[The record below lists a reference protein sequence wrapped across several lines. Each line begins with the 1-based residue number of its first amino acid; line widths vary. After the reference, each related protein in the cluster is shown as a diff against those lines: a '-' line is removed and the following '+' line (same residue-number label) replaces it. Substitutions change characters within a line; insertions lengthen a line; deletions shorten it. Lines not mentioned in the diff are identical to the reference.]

1 MYFNS
6 EIALLNACR
15 TLFGKDVNLSHEFL
29 YYLQPS
35 GAKTAFRNQAKA
47 HHPDAHASSS
57 PHIRQQQTERFRE
70 IRQAYDLL
78 IEYLEKRP
86 RLRPVSFKNRPAQ
99 TASYRAKASHRKAHS
114 RDRTQNRCR
123 SRRSRLNS
131 ACTASTRAK

>member
-15 TLFGKDVNLSHEFL
+15 TLFGKEVNLSHEFL

-57 PHIRQQQTERFRE
+57 PLTSANSRQNVSGKS
-70 IRQAYDLL
+70 A
-78 IEYLEKRP
+78 RP
-86 RLRPVSFKNRPAQ
+86 
-99 TASYRAKASHRKAHS
+99 TI
-114 RDRTQNRCR
+114 C
-123 SRRSRLNS
+123 
-131 ACTASTRAK
+131 

>member
-15 TLFGKDVNLSHEFL
+15 TLFGKEVSLSHEFL

-57 PHIRQQQTERFRE
+57 PHVRQQQTERFRE

-86 RLRPVSFKNRPAQ
+86 RIRPTSFKNRPSANSIVPGEKHA
-99 TASYRAKASHRKAHS
+99 TAKH
-114 RDRTQNRCR
+114 
-123 SRRSRLNS
+123 
-131 ACTASTRAK
+131 TAEAAPKTGVDPVDPA